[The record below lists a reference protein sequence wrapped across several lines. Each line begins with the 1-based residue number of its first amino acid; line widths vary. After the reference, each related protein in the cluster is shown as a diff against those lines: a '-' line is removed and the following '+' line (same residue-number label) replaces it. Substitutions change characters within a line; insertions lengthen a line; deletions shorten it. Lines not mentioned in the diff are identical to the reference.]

1 MESEGDI
8 MSTQADEAA
17 AALTA
22 MQESRDNLAAIA
34 AASCPPARHL
44 AFAGLMGGMV
54 ASQAAPGSWVLV
66 CEASLLVGIA
76 LVIMWDRRRTGMF
89 INGYRAGPTRP
100 ITFSMLAFA
109 LSTMALCDWLMFSR
123 GVGWAPL
130 VGGAV
135 VALVG
140 YFASSIWQRIYL
152 RDLRSAG

>member
-1 MESEGDI
+1 

-22 MQESRDNLAAIA
+22 MQESRDNLAAVA

-44 AFAGLMGGMV
+44 AFAGLMGGFV
-54 ASQAAPGSWVLV
+54 ASQAAPGSLVLV
-66 CEASLLVGIA
+66 FEALLLVGVA

-100 ITFSMLAFA
+100 LTFSLLAFTLA
-109 LSTMALCDWLMFSR
+109 TLALCDWLMFGR

-135 VALVG
+135 VAVVG
-140 YFASSIWQRIYL
+140 YYASSIWQRIYL
-152 RDLRSAG
+152 RDLRSAA